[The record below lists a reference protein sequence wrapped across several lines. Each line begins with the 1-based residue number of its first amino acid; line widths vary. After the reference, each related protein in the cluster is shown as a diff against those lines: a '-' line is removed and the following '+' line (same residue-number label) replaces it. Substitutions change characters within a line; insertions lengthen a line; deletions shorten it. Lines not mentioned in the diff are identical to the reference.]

1 MIRNSI
7 DEGKISELK
16 GNEKNINLLNEL
28 FVNVDLSHNEER
40 ALIWLSTWETSTV
53 NNIISAFRKIKIY

>member
-1 MIRNSI
+1 MIKNSII

-53 NNIISAFRKIKIY
+53 NNIISAFRKIK

>member
-1 MIRNSI
+1 MIRNI
-7 DEGKISELK
+7 VDEDTIFELK

-40 ALIWLSTWETSTV
+40 SLIWLSTWKSQQ
-53 NNIISAFRKIKIY
+53 

>member
-1 MIRNSI
+1 MIKNSI

-28 FVNVDLSHNEER
+28 FVNVPLSHNEKR
-40 ALIWLSTWETSTV
+40 ALVWLSTWETSTV
-53 NNIISAFRKIKIY
+53 NNIISAFRKIK

>member
-7 DEGKISELK
+7 DKGKISELK

>member
-1 MIRNSI
+1 MIKNSI

-53 NNIISAFRKIKIY
+53 NNIISAFRKIK

>member
-53 NNIISAFRKIKIY
+53 NNIISAFRKIK